1 MSTKI
6 DYDLRYNP
14 RLITQGIEEITGRW
28 QRTSDEA
35 RGGRDVYLDVPY
47 GPDPAEKLD
56 IFRARGNSRGLLM
69 FIHGGYWRGFDK
81 KDFSF
86 VAPALANAGVTVAVV
101 NYSLCPKVQ
110 IRDIVMQMVQ
120 ACAWLYRNGSNFG
133 APAGRLH
140 VAGHSAGGHL
150 AAMMLATLWPTYAK
164 DLPKKTV
171 RGAMAISG
179 LYDLGEIAKA
189 PFLKA
194 DLRLTEKAA
203 IEISPALMPPAT
215 DAPLY
220 TAVGE
225 KENDGFHFQ
234 NRLLGKVWKKVLRD
248 DIACPGDNHFT
259 VLDRITQPQSPL
271 FQGVLRMLQD

>member
-1 MSTKI
+1 MTTKTN
-6 DYDLRYNP
+6 YDLRYNP
-14 RLITQGIEEITGRW
+14 RLITPDVPAITDRW
-28 QRTSDEA
+28 TRAADHARTTQD
-35 RGGRDVYLDVPY
+35 GYLDVPY

-56 IFRARGNSRGLLM
+56 IFRAKGHSRGLLM

-86 VAPALANAGVTVAVV
+86 IAPALADAGVTVAIV

-150 AAMMLATLWPTYAK
+150 AAMMLAALWPVYAK
-164 DLPKKTV
+164 DLPRKVV
-171 RGAMAISG
+171 RGSLAISG
-179 LYDLGEIAKA
+179 LYDLTEIAKT
-189 PFLKA
+189 PFLQG
-194 DLRLTEKAA
+194 DLRLTEKSAL
-203 IEISPALMPPAT
+203 ESSPAFLPPAT
-215 DAPLY
+215 DAALY

-225 KENDGFHFQ
+225 KENDGFHYQ
-234 NRLLGKVWKKVLRD
+234 NALLGKRWKKVLKAD
-248 DIACPGDNHFT
+248 VACPGDNHFT
-259 VLDRITQPQSPL
+259 VLDRITQPDSPL
-271 FQGVLRMLQD
+271 FKTVLRMLED